1 MTAVVNR
8 IPGAETERKGVDRA
22 VLAAFAG
29 LMLGSLIASLN
40 LTLVAP
46 MKLLPLI
53 VTSAPP
59 LEGPFAGVTLVTVG
73 GGGVPAATARAVPM
87 LVPSLAKTVSATT

>member
-1 MTAVVNR
+1 MPAGVVTVTSTMPEADSDVTAV
-8 IPGAETERKGVDRA
+8 TELEDLTVKLTA
-22 VLAAFAG
+22 VEP
-29 LMLGSLIASLN
+29 N

-53 VTSAPP
+53 VTNAPP